1 MEEVRLFRKNALG
14 IGTWRVYHLPISS
27 RAQGTV
33 IIAHASVEGGSE
45 ITHSDPVYVNQS
57 GRTIEQQIELE
68 MRARISRQMDKGYK
82 ATRDEALLGATN
94 QMGLVNPML
103 AQKVTDVRLTQS
115 MLEYAY
121 VQPKFDGHRCL
132 ITKLNGDMLAYSRRG
147 KAITTIGHILE
158 DAYNWMQDGDTLD
171 GELYVHGQSLQA
183 ISSLIKR
190 DQAGSRALNYHWYDI
205 VDPRRVFHERWK
217 IVCDLYSNS
226 HNPQIKLVPTV
237 PVTRMA
243 EVYELFKF
251 HRGQGYEGSMLR
263 ISTAGYETA
272 KRSAQLLKV
281 KERHDCEVTVIGM
294 RASTQGWAILR
305 CAMPSDGDQFFGPQF
320 DISAPG
326 SVAEKTE
333 VLKNEIKYIGRK
345 LTIEYANLTADGLPF
360 HAVATRWHEEI

>member
-1 MEEVRLFRKNALG
+1 MDEVRMYRKNALG
-14 IGTWRVYHLPISS
+14 LGTWRIYHLPVTSL
-27 RAQGTV
+27 RQGTV

-45 ITHSDPVYVNQS
+45 ITHQDPVFVNAS
-57 GRTIEQQIELE
+57 GRPIQEQIDLE

-82 ATRDEALLGATN
+82 MSRDEALLGATN

-103 AQKVTDVRLTQS
+103 AQKVTDVRITQS
-115 MLEYAY
+115 MFEYAY

-158 DAYNWMQDGDTLD
+158 DAYNWMQDGDTID
-171 GELYVHGQSLQA
+171 GELYIHGQSLQS

-190 DQAGSRALNYHWYDI
+190 DQAGSRALCYHWYDL
-205 VDPRRVFHERWK
+205 VDPKQVFHDRWR
-217 IVCDLYSNS
+217 VVQDLYANSN
-226 HNPQIKLVPTV
+226 NPQIKLVPTV
-237 PVTRMA
+237 RVLKMSD
-243 EVYELFKF
+243 VYAAFKE
-251 HRGQGYEGSMLR
+251 HRASGFEGTMLR
-263 ISTAGYETA
+263 VSTAGYETA

-294 RASTQGWAILR
+294 RASSQGWAILR
-305 CAMPSDGDQFFGPQF
+305 AKMDAGQEF

-333 VLKNEIKYIGRK
+333 VLKNESKYIGRK
-345 LTIEYANLTADGLPF
+345 LTIEYANLTAEGLPF

>member
-1 MEEVRLFRKNALG
+1 MYRKNALG
-14 IGTWRVYHLPISS
+14 LGTWRIYHLPISS
-27 RAQGTV
+27 KSQGTV

-45 ITHSDPVYVNQS
+45 ITHSDPVHVNAS

-68 MRARISRQMDKGYK
+68 MKARISRQMDKGYK
-82 ATRDEALLGATN
+82 LDRDEALKGATN

-103 AQKVTDVRLTQS
+103 AQKVTDVRITQS
-115 MLEYAY
+115 MLEHAY

-132 ITKLNGDMLAYSRRG
+132 ITKLKGDMLAYSRRG

-190 DQAGSRALNYHWYDI
+190 DQAGSRALCYHWYDI
-205 VDPRRVFHERWK
+205 VDTKRTFHDRWWTIK
-217 IVCDLYSNS
+217 DLYPNVKIP
-226 HNPQIKLVPTV
+226 HIQLVPTNRV
-237 PVTRMA
+237 YKMA
-243 EVYELFKF
+243 EVYTLFKEY
-251 HRGQGYEGSMLR
+251 RGQGYEGAMLR
-263 ISTAGYETA
+263 VSTAGYETA

-305 CAMPSDGDQFFGPQF
+305 AKMDAGPEF

-333 VLKNEIKYIGRK
+333 VLKNETKYIGRR
-345 LTIEYANLTADGLPF
+345 LTIEYANLTAEGLPF

>member
-1 MEEVRLFRKNALG
+1 MYRKNALG
-14 IGTWRVYHLPISS
+14 LGTWRIYHLPITSKS
-27 RAQGTV
+27 QGTV

-45 ITHSDPVYVNQS
+45 ITHSDPVFVNNS

-82 ATRDEALLGATN
+82 LDRDEALKGATN
-94 QMGLVNPML
+94 QMGLINPML
-103 AQKVTDVRLTQS
+103 AQKVTDVRITQS
-115 MLEYAY
+115 MLEHAY

-132 ITKLNGDMLAYSRRG
+132 ITKLKGDMLAYSRRG
-147 KAITTIGHILE
+147 KAITTISHILE

-190 DQAGSRALNYHWYDI
+190 DQAGSRALCYHWYDI
-205 VDPRRVFHERWK
+205 VDARRVFHDRWSVIK
-217 IVCDLYSNS
+217 DLYPNAKIP
-226 HNPQIKLVPTV
+226 HIQLVPT
-237 PVTRMA
+237 TRVYKMA
-243 EVYELFKF
+243 EVYTLFKEY
-251 HRGQGYEGSMLR
+251 RTQGYEGAMLR
-263 ISTAGYETA
+263 VSTAGYETA

-305 CAMPSDGDQFFGPQF
+305 AKMDAGPEF

-333 VLKNEIKYIGRK
+333 VLKNEAKYIGKR
-345 LTIEYANLTADGLPF
+345 LTIEYANLTAEGLPF

>member
-1 MEEVRLFRKNALG
+1 MEEVRMYRKNALG
-14 IGTWRVYHLPISS
+14 LGTWRVRHLPVTSKT
-27 RAQGTV
+27 QGVV

-45 ITHSDPVYVNQS
+45 VTHTDPVYVNNS

-82 ATRDEALLGATN
+82 LDRDEALRGATN

-115 MLEYAY
+115 MLDRAY

-132 ITKLNGDMLAYSRRG
+132 ITKLNGEMLAYSRRG
-147 KAITTIGHILE
+147 KAINTIGHILE

-190 DQAGSRALNYHWYDI
+190 EQAASRALCYHWYDI
-205 VDPRRVFHERWK
+205 VDPKRVFHDRWK
-217 IVCDLYSNS
+217 IVQDLHANS
-226 HNPQIKLVPTV
+226 QHPQIKLVPTWR
-237 PVTRMA
+237 VTRMA
-243 EVYELFKF
+243 EVYEWFQV
-251 HRGQGYEGSMLR
+251 HRSEGYEGTMLR
-263 ISTAGYETA
+263 VSTAGYETA
-272 KRSAQLLKV
+272 RRSAQLLKV

-294 RASTQGWAILR
+294 RASSQGWAILR
-305 CAMPSDGDQFFGPQF
+305 AKMDEGPEF

-333 VLKNEIKYIGRK
+333 VLKNEAKYIGRR
-345 LTIEYANLTADGLPF
+345 LTIEYANLTAEGLPF
-360 HAVATRWHEEI
+360 HAVATRWHEEL